1 MALGWASWGVGTF
14 LATLEGWHVVTSPGW
29 AVAERDEVQ
38 KRVWETRRT
47 VDGWEAPNHHF
58 PSSCRCIYIYNHTY
72 IYIFGTRGIPNIGNR
87 ELGSKHI
94 GNWKKRVWYTR
105 WAPAPSY

>member
-1 MALGWASWGVGTF
+1 MVIYQSHGSFGYDAKMALGWASWGVGTF

-47 VDGWEAPNHHF
+47 VMDGKLQIITF
-58 PSSCRCIYIYNHTY
+58 PHLPVPD
-72 IYIFGTRGIPNIGNR
+72 IFGTRG
-87 ELGSKHI
+87 L
-94 GNWKKRVWYTR
+94 VT
-105 WAPAPSY
+105 